1 MKENQLFTRYEFK
14 YLLNNEISNQIE
26 NEAKHFMSYDDFA
39 VNIPDNRYFVRS
51 LYYEDNS
58 FSNFFEKVDGIKSR
72 RKFRIRTYGNSLKNN
87 LPIFLEIKGRHLE
100 RTFKKRTSIDIKYIE
115 LFLNSDK
122 NSKLLEIYPNNT
134 IINDFVFDS
143 IKKRIKPCVLIDYK
157 RRPFINNFG
166 LYFRLTFDRN
176 IVSSK
181 SKILFSNEKK
191 STPLECKSG
200 YTILEVKFN
209 RSIPA
214 WFHRIIQS
222 YSLTRRSISKF
233 VLGVCTCK
241 LEQETSE

>member
-14 YLLNNEISNQIE
+14 YLLNNKISNQIE

-115 LFLNSDK
+115 LFLNSEK
-122 NSKLLEIYPNNT
+122 NSKLLEIYPNNI
-134 IINDFVFDS
+134 IINDFVFES
-143 IKKRIKPCVLIDYK
+143 IKKKLKPCVLIDYK
-157 RRPFINNFG
+157 RRPYINNFG
-166 LYFRLTFDRN
+166 LYFRLTFDSN

-181 SKILFSNEKK
+181 SKILFSNEKN
-191 STPLECKSG
+191 STPLECRSG

-214 WFHRIIQS
+214 WFHRVIQS

>member
-14 YLLNNEISNQIE
+14 YYLNNSISKQIE

-39 VNIPDNRYFVRS
+39 VNLPDNQYFVRS

-72 RKFRIRTYGNSLKNN
+72 RKFRIRTYGNSLNKN

-100 RTFKKRTSIDIKYIE
+100 RTFKKRTAIDSKHLE
-115 LFLNSDK
+115 LFLNSEQ
-122 NSKLLEIYPNNT
+122 NSKLLEIYPNNS

-143 IKKRIKPCVLIDYK
+143 IKKKIKPCVLVDYK
-157 RRPFINNFG
+157 RRPYINNFG
-166 LYFRLTFDRN
+166 LYFRLTFDSN

-181 SKILFSNEKK
+181 SKILFYKK

-200 YTILEVKFN
+200 YTILEVKFD

-222 YSLTRRSISKF
+222 YSLTRKSISKF
-233 VLGVCTCK
+233 VLGVCVCK
-241 LEQETSE
+241 LEHETSE

>member
-1 MKENQLFTRYEFK
+1 MKENKLFTRYEFK
-14 YLLNNEISNQIE
+14 YLLNNKISNMIE

-39 VNIPDNRYFVRS
+39 VNITDNQYFVRS
-51 LYYEDNS
+51 LYYDDNS

-72 RKFRIRTYGNSLKNN
+72 RKFRIRTYGNSLKSD
-87 LPIFLEIKGRHLE
+87 LPIYLEIKGRHLE
-100 RTFKKRTSIDIKYIE
+100 RTFKKRTSIDSKHIE

-143 IKKRIKPCVLIDYK
+143 IKKKIKPCVLIDYK
-157 RRPFINNFG
+157 RRPYINNFG
-166 LYFRLTFDRN
+166 LYFRLTFDSN

-181 SKILFSNEKK
+181 SKILFSNEKN

-214 WFHRIIQS
+214 WFHRVIQS

>member
-14 YLLNNEISNQIE
+14 YLLNNKISNQIE

-115 LFLNSDK
+115 LFLNSEK
-122 NSKLLEIYPNNT
+122 NSKLLEIYPNNI
-134 IINDFVFDS
+134 IINDFVFES
-143 IKKRIKPCVLIDYK
+143 IKKKIKPCVLIDYK
-157 RRPFINNFG
+157 RRPYINNFG
-166 LYFRLTFDRN
+166 LYFRLTFDSN

-181 SKILFSNEKK
+181 SKILFSNEKN

-214 WFHRIIQS
+214 WFHRVIQS

>member
-14 YLLNNEISNQIE
+14 YFLNNKISNQIE
-26 NEAKHFMSYDDFA
+26 NEAKHFMSYDNFA

-51 LYYEDNS
+51 LYYENNS

-100 RTFKKRTSIDIKYIE
+100 RTFKKRTSIDSKYIE
-115 LFLNSDK
+115 LFLNSEK
-122 NSKLLEIYPNNT
+122 NSKLLEIYPNNI

-143 IKKRIKPCVLIDYK
+143 IKKKIKPCVLIDYK
-157 RRPFINNFG
+157 RRPYINNFG
-166 LYFRLTFDRN
+166 LYFRLTFDSI

-181 SKILFSNEKK
+181 SKILFSNENK
-191 STPLECKSG
+191 STPLQCRSG
-200 YTILEVKFN
+200 YTILEVKFD

-222 YSLTRRSISKF
+222 YNLTRRSISKF

-241 LEQETSE
+241 LEHETSE

>member
-14 YLLNNEISNQIE
+14 YLLNNKISNMIE

-39 VNIPDNRYFVRS
+39 VNIPDNQYFVRS
-51 LYYEDNS
+51 LYYDDNS

-87 LPIFLEIKGRHLE
+87 SPIFLEIKGRHLE
-100 RTFKKRTSIDIKYIE
+100 RTFKKRTIIDSKYIE
-115 LFLNSDK
+115 LFLNSEK
-122 NSKLLEIYPNNT
+122 NSKLLEIYPNNI

-143 IKKRIKPCVLIDYK
+143 IKKKIKPCVLIDYK
-157 RRPFINNFG
+157 RRPYINNFG
-166 LYFRLTFDRN
+166 LYFRLTFDCN
-176 IVSSK
+176 VVSSK

>member
-1 MKENQLFTRYEFK
+1 MQENKLFTRYEFK
-14 YLLNNEISNQIE
+14 YLLNNKISNMIE

-39 VNIPDNRYFVRS
+39 VNITDNQYFVRS
-51 LYYEDNS
+51 LYYDDNS

-87 LPIFLEIKGRHLE
+87 LPVFLEIKGRHLE
-100 RTFKKRTSIDIKYIE
+100 RTFKKRTSIDSKYIE

-166 LYFRLTFDRN
+166 LYFRLTFDSN

-241 LEQETSE
+241 LEHETSE

>member
-14 YLLNNEISNQIE
+14 YYLNNNVSKQIE
-26 NEAKHFMSYDDFA
+26 NEAKHFMSYDNFA
-39 VNIPDNRYFVRS
+39 ANVPNNQYFVRS

-72 RKFRIRTYGNSLKNN
+72 KKFRIRTYANSPNSN

-100 RTFKKRTSIDIKYIE
+100 RTFKKRTAIDSKDLE
-115 LFLNSDK
+115 LFLNNEK
-122 NSKLLEIYPNNT
+122 NFELLKIYPNNS

-143 IKKRIKPCVLIDYK
+143 IKKKIKPRVLVDYK
-157 RRPFINNFG
+157 RRPYINNFG
-166 LYFRLTFDRN
+166 LYFRLTFDSN

-181 SKILFSNEKK
+181 SKILFSNEKN
-191 STPLECKSG
+191 SAPLECKSG
-200 YTILEVKFN
+200 YTILEVKFD

-222 YSLTRRSISKF
+222 YSLTRKSISKF

-241 LEQETSE
+241 LENETSD

>member
-1 MKENQLFTRYEFK
+1 ME
-14 YLLNNEISNQIE
+14 
-26 NEAKHFMSYDDFA
+26 
-39 VNIPDNRYFVRS
+39 
-51 LYYEDNS
+51 
-58 FSNFFEKVDGIKSR
+58 
-72 RKFRIRTYGNSLKNN
+72 
-87 LPIFLEIKGRHLE
+87 
-100 RTFKKRTSIDIKYIE
+100 
-115 LFLNSDK
+115 K
-122 NSKLLEIYPNNT
+122 NSKLLEIYPNNI

-143 IKKRIKPCVLIDYK
+143 IKKKIKPCVLIDYK
-157 RRPFINNFG
+157 RRPYINNFG

-233 VLGVCTCK
+233 VLGVCACK
-241 LEQETSE
+241 LEHETSE